1 MMKYAIGITM
11 KKILF
16 WFLIIMGF
24 FISSYA
30 QLRENTLDSLVN
42 LALQVS
48 PKLKMLNYKY
58 EAAKSRINVNSNLPD
73 PMLTL
78 GLANLPTNTFSF
90 TQEPMTGKIIGL
102 SQAVPFPGKLN
113 TVGYVASKDADIV
126 QQEIDDAR
134 NEIIKNVSQNY
145 YELIYVRKA
154 IDVANENLKLLNEIS
169 KVVRT
174 NYSVAK
180 ASQQNLFKVELEITN
195 LNDKINE
202 LKNKENSVVAMIN
215 AQLLRNQNSPVY
227 TGDLPSIKY
236 YEFTQQQLDSIAVHN
251 RPFLTGINLAKQK
264 AELMESLAKYDFY
277 PNFNFSV
284 QYSQRDR
291 IAATNMPLADF
302 ASFMVGIS
310 LPLNYGGKVSSK
322 VEESE
327 AMQNM
332 YDEQF
337 NLSLQMLNGNFGTAI
352 SKLNSLKVRIKL
364 TEDAQLPQAQK
375 TFSSTLSG
383 YQVGQVDFLNV
394 IDAQSK
400 LDQVETNLYRLKT
413 DYLKEVEELK
423 FLTGSRDLK

>member
-1 MMKYAIGITM
+1 M
-11 KKILF
+11 KKIL
-16 WFLIIMGF
+16 ISF
-24 FISSYA
+24 FIVLSFSITLKA
-30 QLRENTLDSLVN
+30 GVKENSLDSLVN
-42 LALQVS
+42 LALKVS

-58 EAAKSRINVNSNLPD
+58 EAAKNGIEVNSNLPD

-78 GLANLPTNTFSF
+78 GLANLPTNTFSL

-102 SQAVPFPGKLN
+102 SQAVPFPGKLKAVAN
-113 TVGYVASKDADIV
+113 VASKDVDIV

-134 NEIIKNVSQNY
+134 NEIVKNISQNY

-195 LNDKINE
+195 LNDKIDE
-202 LKNKENSVVAMIN
+202 LKNKESSVLAMIN
-215 AQLLRNQNSPVY
+215 AQLLRDQSVPVV
-227 TGDLPSIKY
+227 TSDLPSFNY
-236 YEFTQQQLDSIAVHN
+236 YEFNQQQLDSLAVHN
-251 RPFLTGINLAKQK
+251 RPFLTGLKLARQK
-264 AELMESLAKYDFY
+264 AELRESLAKYDFY
-277 PNFNFSV
+277 PNFNFSI

-291 IAATNMPLADF
+291 IAATNTPLADF

-310 LPLNYGGKVSSK
+310 LPLNYGGKASSK

-332 YDEQF
+332 YDEQY
-337 NLSLQMLNGNFGTAI
+337 NLSLQMLNSNFGTSI
-352 SKLNSLKVRIKL
+352 SKLNSLRERVKL
-364 TEDAQLPQAQK
+364 IEDAQLPQAQK
-375 TFSSTLSG
+375 TFSSTLSS
-383 YQVGQVDFLNV
+383 YQVGQVDFINV

-400 LDQVETNLYRLKT
+400 LYQVETNLYRLKT

-423 FLTGSRDLK
+423 FLTGSKDLK